1 MNKHDAIQHFGGA
14 PKLAAALCIT
24 VEAVSQW
31 DEIPEGRQ
39 WQLYAITAGQLMPDE
54 QLVTK
59 TPELLRPNIKPAA

>member
-1 MNKHDAIQHFGGA
+1 MNKRDAIQHFGGA
-14 PKLAAALCIT
+14 PKLAAALSIT

-39 WQLYAITAGQLMPDE
+39 WQLYAITAGKLMPDD

-59 TPELLRPNIKPAA
+59 TPELLRQNIKPAA

>member
-1 MNKHDAIQHFGGA
+1 MPFSTS
-14 PKLAAALCIT
+14 AARQSWRRRSAS

-54 QLVTK
+54 PLVTK